1 MGRQDKQLHALIEP
15 AVTVL
20 GYELVGVEFLPSR
33 NRSLLRVYIDSTQGV
48 SLNDCAR
55 ASHQISGVLDVADPI
70 AGEYA
75 LEVSSPGLNR
85 PLFTPEHFERFAGSR
100 VRVRLSAPHD
110 GRRNFSGELQGVREG
125 TVLVQEEGI
134 ERSLP
139 IDKIAKA
146 RLVPDA

>member
-1 MGRQDKQLHALIEP
+1 MGRQDEQLHALIEP
-15 AVTVL
+15 AVAVL
-20 GYELVGVEFLPSR
+20 GYELVGVEFAPSR
-33 NRSLLRVYIDSTQGV
+33 QRSLLRVYIDSTQGV
-48 SLNDCAR
+48 SLEDCVR

-70 AGEYA
+70 AGRYA

-100 VRVRLSAPHD
+100 VRVRLNAPHD